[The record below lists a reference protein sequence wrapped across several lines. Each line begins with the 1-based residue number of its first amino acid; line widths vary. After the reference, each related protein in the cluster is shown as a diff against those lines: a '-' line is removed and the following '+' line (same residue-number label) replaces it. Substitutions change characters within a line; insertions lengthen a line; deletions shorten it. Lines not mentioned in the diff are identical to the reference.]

1 MFKIGVLTRPY
12 LDYSFAPSS
21 SLRCRIVERP
31 GMWMPEAEWQKLLAD
46 IRSVGESNQESLD
59 YGILKGEKSYCE
71 NTVVTVV
78 YDAAADR
85 PVAFNAMSYMTVDVN
100 GRKEDVIHLGLVMVD
115 PGYRRKGF
123 TWILYGLTCML
134 LFFRN
139 LLNPVWISNV
149 TQVPAVLGSVSGNY
163 DNVYPNPA
171 KYTRRSFQHVAIADQ
186 IMKYYRHVFGV
197 GHDAEFDRERF
208 VITNAYT
215 GGSDGLKKSFAQTGK
230 HRSDLYNQFCE
241 RELDYGRG
249 DDFLQ
254 VGQINLTVARDY
266 LLHKVPRDSL
276 LAVLYRAAFLF
287 LSAAALPVI
296 RWFISSRAMGE
307 LRPWKTR

>member
-1 MFKIGVLTRPY
+1 MFKFRVLTKPY
-12 LDYSFAPSS
+12 LDYSFAPSR
-21 SLRCRIVERP
+21 SLKCRVVERP
-31 GMWMPEAEWQKLLAD
+31 GLWMPEAEWRKLLAD
-46 IRSVGESNQESLD
+46 IRLVGESNQEPLD

-85 PVAFNAMSYMTVDVN
+85 PVAFNAMSYMSVDVN
-100 GRKEDVIHLGLVMVD
+100 GHKEDVIHLGLVMVD
-115 PGYRRKGF
+115 PAYRGKGF
-123 TWILYGLTCML
+123 AWILYGLTCML

-149 TQVPAVLGSVSGNY
+149 TQVPAVLGSVSENY
-163 DNVYPNPA
+163 DNVYPNPG
-171 KYTRRSFQHVAIADQ
+171 KYTRRSFQHVAIAGQ
-186 IMKYYRHVFGV
+186 IMRYYRHVFGV
-197 GHDAEFDRERF
+197 GDDAEFDRERF

-215 GGSDGLKKSFAQTGK
+215 GGSDGLKKSFARASK
-230 HRSDLYNQFCE
+230 HRKELYNRACE

-254 VGQINLTVARDY
+254 VGQINLAVARGY
-266 LLHKVPRDSL
+266 LLHKVPRGSL
-276 LAVLYRAAFLF
+276 LAILYHAAFLL
-287 LSAAALPVI
+287 LSAVALPVI
-296 RWFISSRAMGE
+296 RWFASNRPMGE